1 MEIRYGRAL
10 PEPEGGEGEG
20 QEGIDLVD
28 LFSQLFLRS
37 NGDVRQTLEW
47 LRRIAERQGW
57 LGRER
62 TFEDMLDELEEKGV
76 IKRDRGGFDIT
87 AAGDRAVRESV
98 FERVFKGLG
107 KGFRGR
113 HGTGKLGQG
122 GERQAETRPYAF
134 GDDLADLDFSA
145 TLKNGLRRGGE
156 EAAREDW
163 NRPGPG
169 DARESGP
176 GGEAREDGPSDAQ
189 VPSSWTGLPAEGLS
203 EEDFEVHEREQLA
216 SCSTVLMIDISHSM
230 ILYGEDRITPAK
242 MVAMSLAEFI
252 KRHYPRDTLDVIT
265 FGDEAKEIPADKIA
279 HVAVGPYHTNT
290 CDGLRLAQNLLRKRK
305 NSNKQIFM
313 VTDGKPSAVFDRGR
327 LYRNSFGLDPL
338 VLQKT
343 FAEGRAC
350 RKNKIRVCTFMIAKD
365 PYLVE
370 FVEEFSKVS
379 GGQAFYTGLDG
390 LGEFIFVDYAA
401 HRKGKIR

>member
-1 MEIRYGRAL
+1 MEIRYGQAL
-10 PEPEGGEGEG
+10 PDPEGGEEG
-20 QEGIDLVD
+20 LDGIDLVD
-28 LFSQLFLRS
+28 LFSQLFMRS
-37 NGDVRQTLEW
+37 NGDVRQALEW

-62 TFEDMLDELEEKGV
+62 TFEDMLDELEGKGV
-76 IKRDRGGFDIT
+76 IKRDKGDFGIT
-87 AAGDRAVRESV
+87 PAGDRAVRESV

-107 KGFRGR
+107 KSFRGG
-113 HGTGKLGQG
+113 HTTGKPGRG
-122 GERQAETRPYAF
+122 GERQAETRAYAF
-134 GDDLADLDFSA
+134 GDDLADLDFSG
-145 TLKNGLRRGGE
+145 TLKNGLRRGA
-156 EAAREDW
+156 EAGAGAE
-163 NRPGPG
+163 PP
-169 DARESGP
+169 
-176 GGEAREDGPSDAQ
+176 DG
-189 VPSSWTGLPAEGLS
+189 WTGLPEDGLS

-252 KRHYPRDTLDVIT
+252 KRNYPRDTLDVIT

-279 HVAVGPYHTNT
+279 YVAVGPYHTNT

-370 FVEEFSKVS
+370 FVEEFSRVS

>member
-1 MEIRYGRAL
+1 MEIQYGMPL
-10 PEPEGGEGEG
+10 PEPEGGGEEGKV
-20 QEGIDLVD
+20 DLVD

-37 NGDVRQTLEW
+37 NGDVGQALEW

-57 LGRER
+57 LDRDR

-76 IKRDRGGFDIT
+76 LKRDQDGFEIT
-87 AAGDRAVRESV
+87 PAGDKAVRESV
-98 FERVFKGLG
+98 FERVFKGMG
-107 KGFRGR
+107 KSLRGN
-113 HGTGKLGQG
+113 HNTGKAGRG
-122 GERQAETRPYAF
+122 GERQAETRPFSF
-134 GDDLADLDFSA
+134 GDDLADLDFNA
-145 TLKNGLRRGGE
+145 TMRNSLQRGGE
-156 EAAREDW
+156 EAASGIVADW
-163 NRPGPG
+163 
-169 DARESGP
+169 
-176 GGEAREDGPSDAQ
+176 Q
-189 VPSSWTGLPAEGLS
+189 GLPEDGLS

-216 SCSTVLMIDISHSM
+216 SCSTVLMLDISHSM

-242 MVAMSLAEFI
+242 MVAMSLVEFV

-265 FGDEAKEIPADKIA
+265 FGDEAKEIPADRIA
-279 HVAVGPYHTNT
+279 HVSVGPFHTNT

-305 NSNKQIFM
+305 NTNKQIFM

-365 PYLVE
+365 PYLIE

-379 GGQAFYTGLDG
+379 AGKAFYTGLDG

-401 HRKGKIR
+401 HRRSKVR

>member
-1 MEIRYGRAL
+1 MEIRYGQAL
-10 PEPEGGEGEG
+10 PEEGGGEGEDKV
-20 QEGIDLVD
+20 DLVD

-37 NGDVRQTLEW
+37 NGDVRQALEW

-57 LGRER
+57 LNRER

-76 IKRDRGGFDIT
+76 LRRDKDGVSIT
-87 AAGDRAVRESV
+87 PAGDQAVRESV

-107 KGFRGR
+107 KGLRGN
-113 HGTGKLGQG
+113 HNTGRMGKG
-122 GERQAETRPYAF
+122 GERQPDTRPYAF
-134 GDDLADLDFSA
+134 GDDLADLDFSQ

-156 EAAREDW
+156 EAMAGDASAAADADGRAWE
-163 NRPGPG
+163 GLPG
-169 DARESGP
+169 D
-176 GGEAREDGPSDAQ
+176 
-189 VPSSWTGLPAEGLS
+189 GLS
-203 EEDFEVHEREQLA
+203 EDDFEVHEREQLA
-216 SCSTVLMIDISHSM
+216 SCSTVLMLDISHSM

-242 MVAMSLAEFI
+242 MVAMSLAEFV

-265 FGDEAKEIPADKIA
+265 FGDEAKEIPADRIA
-279 HVAVGPYHTNT
+279 HVSVGPYHTNT
-290 CDGLRLAQNLLRKRK
+290 CDGLKLAQNLLRKRK
-305 NSNKQIFM
+305 NTNKQIFM

-370 FVEEFSKVS
+370 FVEEFSKVC
-379 GGQAFYTGLDG
+379 GGKAFYTGLDN
-390 LGEFIFVDYAA
+390 LGEFVFVDYAA
-401 HRKGKIR
+401 HRRGKVR

>member
-1 MEIRYGRAL
+1 L
-10 PEPEGGEGEG
+10 PG
-20 QEGIDLVD
+20 
-28 LFSQLFLRS
+28 
-37 NGDVRQTLEW
+37 
-47 LRRIAERQGW
+47 A
-57 LGRER
+57 
-62 TFEDMLDELEEKGV
+62 
-76 IKRDRGGFDIT
+76 
-87 AAGDRAVRESV
+87 
-98 FERVFKGLG
+98 
-107 KGFRGR
+107 
-113 HGTGKLGQG
+113 
-122 GERQAETRPYAF
+122 
-134 GDDLADLDFSA
+134 
-145 TLKNGLRRGGE
+145 
-156 EAAREDW
+156 
-163 NRPGPG
+163 
-169 DARESGP
+169 
-176 GGEAREDGPSDAQ
+176 
-189 VPSSWTGLPAEGLS
+189 GLS

-216 SCSTVLMIDISHSM
+216 ACSTVLMLDISHSM

-242 MVAMSLAEFI
+242 MVAMSLVEFV

-279 HVAVGPYHTNT
+279 HVSVGPYHTNT
-290 CDGLRLAQNLLRKRK
+290 CDGLRLAQNLLRRSK
-305 NSNKQIFM
+305 NGNKQIFM

-365 PYLVE
+365 PYLIE

-401 HRKGKIR
+401 HRRGKIR

>member
-1 MEIRYGRAL
+1 MEIRYGMPL
-10 PEPEGGEGEG
+10 PEPEGEEGRDKA
-20 QEGIDLVD
+20 DLVD

-37 NGDVRQTLEW
+37 NGDVRQALEW

-57 LGRER
+57 LDRGR

-76 IKRDRGGFDIT
+76 LKRDKDGFDIT
-87 AAGDRAVRESV
+87 PAGDKAVRESV
-98 FERVFKGLG
+98 FERVFKGMG
-107 KGFRGR
+107 KGLRGN
-113 HGTGKLGQG
+113 HNTGKPGRG
-122 GERQAETRPYAF
+122 GERQAETRPYSF
-134 GDDLADLDFSA
+134 GDDLSDLDFNA
-145 TLKNGLRRGGE
+145 TIRNGLKRGGE
-156 EAAREDW
+156 EAAGGGDW
-163 NRPGPG
+163 NGM
-169 DARESGP
+169 
-176 GGEAREDGPSDAQ
+176 
-189 VPSSWTGLPAEGLS
+189 PAEGLS

-216 SCSTVLMIDISHSM
+216 SCSTVLMLDISHSM

-242 MVAMSLAEFI
+242 MVAMSLVEFV
-252 KRHYPRDTLDVIT
+252 KRRYPRDTLDVIT
-265 FGDEAKEIPADKIA
+265 FGDEAREIPADRIA
-279 HVAVGPYHTNT
+279 HVSVGPFHTNT
-290 CDGLRLAQNLLRKRK
+290 CDGLRLARTLLRKRK

-365 PYLVE
+365 PYLIE
-370 FVEEFSKVS
+370 FVEEFSKVCA
-379 GGQAFYTGLDG
+379 GKAFYTGLDG

-401 HRKGKIR
+401 HRRGKVR

>member
-1 MEIRYGRAL
+1 MEIRYGQAL
-10 PEPEGGEGEG
+10 PEPEGGEGQG
-20 QEGIDLVD
+20 KEGIDLVD

-37 NGDVRQTLEW
+37 NGDVRQALEW
-47 LRRIAERQGW
+47 LRRIAQKQGW
-57 LGRER
+57 LDRDR
-62 TFEDMLDELEEKGV
+62 TFEDMLDELEGKGV
-76 IKRDRGGFDIT
+76 IKRDRGDVAIT
-87 AAGDRAVRESV
+87 PAGDRAVRESV

-107 KGFRGR
+107 KGFRGN
-113 HGTGKLGQG
+113 HATGKLGRG

-134 GDDLADLDFSA
+134 GDELADLDFSA

-156 EAAREDW
+156 EAARGEW
-163 NRPGPG
+163 
-169 DARESGP
+169 
-176 GGEAREDGPSDAQ
+176 GEAGPDRPAAEL
-189 VPSSWTGLPAEGLS
+189 PESWTGLPGAGLS
-203 EEDFEVHEREQLA
+203 EEDFEVHEREHLA
-216 SCSTVLMIDISHSM
+216 TCSTVLMIDISHSM

-242 MVAMSLAEFI
+242 MVAMSLAEYV

-265 FGDEAKEIPADKIA
+265 FGDEAKEIAADRIA
-279 HVAVGPYHTNT
+279 HVSVGPYHTNT

-305 NSNKQIFM
+305 NANKQIFM

-365 PYLVE
+365 PYLIE

-401 HRKGKIR
+401 HRRGKIR

>member
-1 MEIRYGRAL
+1 MEIRYGQA
-10 PEPEGGEGEG
+10 PDPEGEEEDGK
-20 QEGIDLVD
+20 EGIDLVD

-37 NGDVRQTLEW
+37 NGDVRQALEW
-47 LRRIAERQGW
+47 MRRIAERQGW

-76 IKRDRGGFDIT
+76 IKRDQDDFNIT
-87 AAGDRAVRESV
+87 PAGDRAVRESV

-107 KGFRGR
+107 KSFRGS
-113 HGTGKLGQG
+113 HATGKPGQG
-122 GERQAETRPYAF
+122 GERQAETRPYSF
-134 GDDLADLDFSA
+134 GDDLADLDFSQ
-145 TLKNGLRRGGE
+145 TLKNGIRRGGE
-156 EAAREDW
+156 EAARGDW
-163 NRPGPG
+163 GQDP
-169 DARESGP
+169 DAPASD
-176 GGEAREDGPSDAQ
+176 EAPASEDGGGAKAWSGLSSD
-189 VPSSWTGLPAEGLS
+189 GLS
-203 EEDFEVHEREQLA
+203 EEDFEVHERERLA

-242 MVAMSLAEFI
+242 MVAMSLAEFV
-252 KRHYPRDTLDVIT
+252 KRNYPRDTLDVIT
-265 FGDEAKEIPADKIA
+265 FGDEAKEIPSDKIA

>member
-1 MEIRYGRAL
+1 MEIRYGQAL
-10 PEPEGGEGEG
+10 PEPEGGEGE
-20 QEGIDLVD
+20 EKIDLVD

-57 LGRER
+57 LNRER
-62 TFEDMLDELEEKGV
+62 TFEDMLDELEAKGV
-76 IKRDRGGFDIT
+76 LRRDKDGFSIT
-87 AAGDRAVRESV
+87 PAGDQAVRESV

-107 KGFRGR
+107 RSLRGN
-113 HGTGKLGQG
+113 HNTGKLGRG

-134 GDDLADLDFSA
+134 GDDLGDLDFTS
-145 TLKNGLRRGGE
+145 TMRNGLRRGGE
-156 EAAREDW
+156 EALGADDW
-163 NRPGPG
+163 AGLPG
-169 DARESGP
+169 D
-176 GGEAREDGPSDAQ
+176 
-189 VPSSWTGLPAEGLS
+189 GLS

-216 SCSTVLMIDISHSM
+216 SCSTVLMLDISHSM

-242 MVAMSLAEFI
+242 MVAMSLAEFV

-265 FGDEAKEIPADKIA
+265 FGDEAKEIPADRIA
-279 HVAVGPYHTNT
+279 HVSVGPYHTNT

-305 NSNKQIFM
+305 NTNKQIFM

-365 PYLVE
+365 PYLIE
-370 FVEEFSKVS
+370 FVEEFSKAC
-379 GGQAFYTGLDG
+379 GGKAFYTGLDG

-401 HRKGKIR
+401 HRRGKVR

>member
-1 MEIRYGRAL
+1 
-10 PEPEGGEGEG
+10 
-20 QEGIDLVD
+20 
-28 LFSQLFLRS
+28 
-37 NGDVRQTLEW
+37 
-47 LRRIAERQGW
+47 
-57 LGRER
+57 
-62 TFEDMLDELEEKGV
+62 
-76 IKRDRGGFDIT
+76 
-87 AAGDRAVRESV
+87 
-98 FERVFKGLG
+98 
-107 KGFRGR
+107 
-113 HGTGKLGQG
+113 
-122 GERQAETRPYAF
+122 
-134 GDDLADLDFSA
+134 
-145 TLKNGLRRGGE
+145 
-156 EAAREDW
+156 
-163 NRPGPG
+163 
-169 DARESGP
+169 
-176 GGEAREDGPSDAQ
+176 
-189 VPSSWTGLPAEGLS
+189 
-203 EEDFEVHEREQLA
+203 
-216 SCSTVLMIDISHSM
+216 MIDISHSM

-242 MVAMSLAEFI
+242 MVAMSLAEFV
-252 KRHYPRDTLDVIT
+252 KRNYPRDTLDVIT